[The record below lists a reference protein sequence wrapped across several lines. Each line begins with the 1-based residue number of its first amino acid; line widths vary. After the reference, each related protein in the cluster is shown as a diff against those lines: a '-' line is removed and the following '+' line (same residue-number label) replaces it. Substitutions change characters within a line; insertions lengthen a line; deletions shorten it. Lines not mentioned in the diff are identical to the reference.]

1 MKVADQDVLLG
12 GPDELQAV
20 VGIVKRAGGGAP
32 DFAKDGSWMA
42 YWEPEQAGNGA
53 IGCAAVMTSPAKPMD
68 TKEQAFL
75 ESTVKRGQPLS
86 YYAGAGWSKSGDF
99 LDKAAWI
106 RYVSESHAKLNS
118 R

>member
-1 MKVADQDVLLG
+1 
-12 GPDELQAV
+12 
-20 VGIVKRAGGGAP
+20 
-32 DFAKDGSWMA
+32 
-42 YWEPEQAGNGA
+42 
-53 IGCAAVMTSPAKPMD
+53 MD

-75 ESTVKRGQPLS
+75 QSTVKRGQPLS

-99 LDKAAWI
+99 LDKAAWV